1 MTYLFDGINHPTV
14 AQVRASGAVGCLLY
28 GGTPAD
34 SLGKDF
40 TAAQYASYK
49 ADGLL
54 TAFVFENTANDMA
67 TGMAGGA
74 AHADA
79 LLADLR
85 SKGVLPTEPIG
96 ATVDEHVTAAN
107 IPLAV
112 QYQTGFYRRAL
123 ALGWAGAR
131 GGYGFAEFLIA
142 IHDAQVC
149 DWFWG
154 AGSRSSL
161 PPYTNIWQD
170 NTGTINVGGSADD
183 RDWILVPLPTGGMMA
198 DFTSPA
204 GPLTPDGK
212 SWTTLFG
219 TTLTYGSELDAVL
232 EALLLGAQ
240 QGPTWPAGP
249 GVLQRL
255 ADLATAVD
263 GLPAA
268 VAAVVQSE
276 ITAEQTALLAAIKTL
291 PPPLVQQITADP
303 AAVANQLIA
312 AGLPGDLVGALL
324 AVLKAAP
331 SAPAA

>member
-1 MTYLFDGINHPTV
+1 MEFFDGINHPSAATV
-14 AQVRASGAVGCLLY
+14 IADGLSGGMLY
-28 GGTPAD
+28 AGTPAD
-34 SLGKDF
+34 TLGKDF
-40 TAAQYASYK
+40 TAAQYADYT
-49 ADGLL
+49 AYGLFIGL
-54 TAFVFENTANDMA
+54 VYESVAGDFLGGTA
-67 TGMAGGA
+67 AGT
-74 AHADA
+74 AHAH
-79 LLADLR
+79 DLWNDCAA
-85 SKGVLPTEPIG
+85 KGVAVSHP
-96 ATVDEHVTAAN
+96 ACSTVDEHVATGDL
-107 IPLAV
+107 PTV
-112 QYQTGFYRRAL
+112 VTYQRAFRDEL
-123 ALGWAGAR
+123 RALGWTGPI
-131 GGYGFAEFLIA
+131 GIYGFPETTTAC
-142 IHDAQVC
+142 HDAGVA

-154 AGSRSSL
+154 AGTRSAQPAYL
-161 PPYTNIWQD
+161 NVWQD

-183 RDWILVPLPTGGMMA
+183 RDWILVPLPTGGMMS

-240 QGPTWPAGP
+240 QGPTWPAGD
-249 GVLQRL
+249 GLLKRVDDLQ
-255 ADLATAVD
+255 TAVA

-268 VAAVVQSE
+268 VAAAVQSE